1 MSGSLPELY
10 CDMKLKSRLET
21 RRIAKHRAIIAKML
35 RSLGITDLKSFIDVS
50 LGLTLTD
57 TMWVKE
63 EISGAEWETVNLY
76 DK

>member
-1 MSGSLPELY
+1 
-10 CDMKLKSRLET
+10 
-21 RRIAKHRAIIAKML
+21 ML